1 MKFKKYT
8 PTNISTFSK
17 SQLSASLDLHA
28 KNSSSEINY
37 PESDEMSRYLQ
48 EMGKKYEAKFGEIL
62 QAKNLGVCHLKG
74 EISDKSYENTLLTL
88 NKAYDFVSQI
98 FLNSEKLYGVADYL
112 MKVSSKS
119 DLGNFSYEPVE
130 IKLAT
135 FEKPSYILQ
144 SIAYCELLNDVLG
157 KIPENF
163 HL

>member
-37 PESDEMSRYLQ
+37 PASDEMSRYLQ

-62 QAKNLGVCHLKG
+62 QAKNLDVCHLNG

-88 NKAYDFVSQI
+88 NKDFKIAAIKQNPIISQI
-98 FLNSEKLYGVADYL
+98 IL
-112 MKVSSKS
+112 SK
-119 DLGNFSYEPVE
+119 
-130 IKLAT
+130 A
-135 FEKPSYILQ
+135 
-144 SIAYCELLNDVLG
+144 IAE
-157 KIPENF
+157 ENA
-163 HL
+163 

>member
-74 EISDKSYENTLLTL
+74 EINDKSYENTLLTL
-88 NKAYDFVSQI
+88 NK
-98 FLNSEKLYGVADYL
+98 LE
-112 MKVSSKS
+112 
-119 DLGNFSYEPVE
+119 
-130 IKLAT
+130 
-135 FEKPSYILQ
+135 
-144 SIAYCELLNDVLG
+144 
-157 KIPENF
+157 
-163 HL
+163 